1 MTNIIDA
8 KGGFMAGLFETVT
21 RVAIEEILRNHTQ
34 TSKFGLLVTPEAFQE
49 LTDDLLNLLI
59 TSRELKAAGDRMVGG
74 ISTSPQLSQKPLQQ
88 PVSKRG
94 ATR

>member
-1 MTNIIDA
+1 
-8 KGGFMAGLFETVT
+8 MAGLFETVT

-34 TSKFGLLVTPEAFQE
+34 SSKFGLLVTPEAFQE
-49 LTDDLLNLLI
+49 LTDDLLNLLV

-74 ISTSPQLSQKPLQQ
+74 VSPSPHRIQEQAQQ
-88 PVSKRG
+88 PGSKRG